1 MDNQIKNIEFSKA
14 LNLAELVEYQAGKVI
29 SVTFAQNDA
38 VSITL
43 FAFGKGEGISTH
55 AASGDAMVYILDG
68 KAEITVGSEIVNA
81 ETGQVIIMPANI
93 PHGLVA
99 TENFKML
106 LVVVR
111 S

>member
-1 MDNQIKNIEFSKA
+1 MKNQIKNIEFSKA
-14 LNLAELVEYQAGKVI
+14 LSLAQLVEYQAGKVI
-29 SVTFAQNDA
+29 SVTFAQNEA

-43 FAFGKGEGISTH
+43 FAFGQGEGISTH

-68 KAEITVGSEIVNA
+68 KAEITVGSEIINA
-81 ETGQVIIMPANI
+81 ETGQVVIMPANI

-99 TENFKML
+99 TDNFKML

-111 S
+111 